1 MPLSEA
7 DVLNTLSDPVTLNMN
22 FWVGPVHISGKAYG
36 VIRDHVRAGNILV
49 VPGTSNLAFYN
60 DKTDILTTQAGN
72 SPATMDQR
80 SQLLHECTHALID
93 VFTNGIKVTRH
104 IDELAAY
111 LAQFA
116 YKLRSNPAWAF
127 GPNDGSP
134 WSTFFSAVLALNKR
148 FRFDTAAGNG
158 GMVGV
163 SDLEPL
169 RLQLAALPGVNY
181 GDYKK
186 DDPTGADGLT
196 KNNPFLDDVYKDIKV
211 RRTITSH
218 ETYPDPNDEY
228 LIRTLLEQYVA
239 SDVAGY
245 GKRLRSLR
253 KDFALCSLGRAR
265 ELKPRLSARR
275 RGDRVSE
282 LFHDRLST
290 AGRAILLRV
299 LGNRTRGP

>member
-1 MPLSEA
+1 MPLTEA
-7 DVLNTLSDPVTLNMN
+7 DVLKTLSDPVTLNMN

-49 VPGTSNLAFYN
+49 VPGASTLAFYD

-93 VFTNGIKVTRH
+93 LFTNGTKVTRH

-127 GPNDGSP
+127 GTNDGSP
-134 WSTFFSAVLALNKR
+134 WSTFFSDVLAFNKR
-148 FRFDTAAGNG
+148 FRLDTVAGNG
-158 GMVGV
+158 SKVGV
-163 SDLEPL
+163 ADLEPL
-169 RLQLAALPGVNY
+169 RVQLAALPGVNY
-181 GDYKK
+181 GDFDK
-186 DDPTGADGLT
+186 DDPADADGLII
-196 KNNPFLDDVYKDIKV
+196 NNPFLDNRHEEIAV
-211 RRTITSH
+211 RLTKTAD
-218 ETYPDPNDEY
+218 ETYPDDDY
-228 LIRTLLEQYVA
+228 LVRTFLEQHTA
-239 SDVAGY
+239 SDVVGY
-245 GKRLRSLR
+245 GKRMKSLR
-253 KDFALCSLGRAR
+253 RDFAVCSLGRAR
-265 ELKPRLSARR
+265 ELSPRLTARS

-290 AGRAILLRV
+290 AGRALLLRV
-299 LGNRTRGP
+299 LNNRI